1 MGSVV
6 QKGAARG
13 GGWKLGANELYPAT
27 AETRVQTA
35 AGPLIRMILRA
46 RAFSMVRAVSMN
58 GRGLSPLPGLALP
71 FLAIA
76 FRIRRIFANFPNVV
90 GHIPRNRQGVG
101 EVFLDVFHTH
111 AAIENDVTGDDKG

>member
-1 MGSVV
+1 M
-6 QKGAARG
+6 GAAEAPVEII
-13 GGWKLGANELYPAT
+13 GANELYPAT

-71 FLAIA
+71 ILAIA
-76 FRIRRIFANFPNVV
+76 FRIRRILANFPNVI

-101 EVFLDVFHTH
+101 EVFLDVFHPH
-111 AAIENDVTGDDKG
+111 AAIENDVAGDDEG